1 MQPARLSEQPLREM
15 WPHRQET
22 GVMAMQPK
30 LLGFSIRQ
38 DQA

>member
-1 MQPARLSEQPLREM
+1 MQPARFSEQPLREM
-15 WPHRQET
+15 WPYRQET
-22 GVMAMQPK
+22 SVMAMQPK